1 MVGIDPTATIINAT
15 IMASFMFFGG
25 LASGPARKASITT
38 EKISVAAVEITHNKE
53 DETDSGTG
61 YETRFK

>member
-1 MVGIDPTATIINAT
+1 
-15 IMASFMFFGG
+15 MASFMFLGG

-38 EKISVAAVEITHNKE
+38 EKTSVAAVEITHNNE

-61 YETRFK
+61 YETKFKLVLCQ